1 MEVNMCTVV
10 SAAAVTATGA
20 GFQGRAEIADLLI
33 AHGLSVH
40 EMHTDGYTP
49 FHRAC
54 WGIELR
60 HTDTVET
67 FLNNGVEGTLLAE
80 NGKSCLDMT
89 SNKHTKKLI
98 RTWLSEQ
105 ESKKTAG
112 KKKDKKSNAKAK
124 AKTKNKKQESKK
136 GDL

>member
-1 MEVNMCTVV
+1 MNVK
-10 SAAAVTATGA
+10 GA

-40 EMHTDGYTP
+40 DQHSDGYTP

-60 HTDTVET
+60 HTDTVQT
-67 FLNNGVEGTLLAE
+67 FLNHGVEATLLAE

-89 SNKHTKKLI
+89 TNKHTKKLI
-98 RTWLSEQ
+98 RDWIASSEDGKSS
-105 ESKKTAG
+105 EDSKK
-112 KKKDKKSNAKAK
+112 KKKKKKSKSKAK
-124 AKTKNKKQESKK
+124 KQNPKKKS
-136 GDL
+136 DL